1 MLTPNDMVNIL
12 RGACR
17 IAVLAIFAGQYSC
30 IDKQYDLSDLD
41 TDDITIGNEL
51 TLPLGTGIISAGDII
66 NIGDNDEITVDDA
79 GNYVARYSGEID
91 VDMPGGVGFGDSDFP
106 ESRLDITLG
115 PDENLN
121 DYPEDTEIALSESAV
136 ELNLTTDDIARLDS
150 VLFDNRNGASRLG
163 LELSVDNLRLDGGNA
178 EVVFRASFPEGYRLA
193 AETGQDGS
201 FTGSEYVCT
210 IPVRELA
217 GRQKTIRL
225 LLQKAVVGTD
235 DRIVYNASLRIKKGS
250 SLSVS
255 GAPELRIAGG
265 ISSPDYRVIYGLI
278 DDHFTAGQVDIA
290 TEGLDD
296 LFDGDDNVLSFA
308 DPRIRLTAHSNIGI
322 PLQASFGMTS
332 VNDRTGATESVTA
345 DRIAMNAPGV
355 YGQTAVSNIWLGAS
369 DRDVPVEYTFTACPV
384 NDLIRISPDD
394 IAIRTEVRTD
404 TSLADSR
411 ACFYPKDAFARIA
424 YTAEIPLAP
433 AADFRGQT
441 DQTVDEVFDADLV
454 DYLFSGGSAEI
465 YGRVTNSLPL
475 NFDMNLIVTDAAD
488 VPVGIDFVPQK
499 VKGSGQGTDGAVSD
513 VSFAITEADMPKMK
527 NARNLRIRLEA
538 YCDDA
543 LAGRHLRPDQQA
555 KLALKLRKSGGINIS
570 TNE

>member
-1 MLTPNDMVNIL
+1 MVNIL

-41 TDDITIGNEL
+41 TDDITIGNDL
-51 TLPLGTGIISAGDII
+51 TLPLGTGVISAGDII
-66 NIGDNDEITVDDA
+66 NVGDNDEITIDDA
-79 GNYVARYSGEID
+79 GNYVARYSGGID
-91 VDMPGGVGFGDSDFP
+91 VDMPGGVGFGDSEFP
-106 ESRLDITLG
+106 ESRLDIPLVPG
-115 PDENLN
+115 EHPH
-121 DYPEDTEIALSESAV
+121 DYPEDAEIELGESAV

-163 LELSVDNLRLDGGNA
+163 LELSVDNLRLDGGDA
-178 EVVFRASFPEGYRLA
+178 EMVFRASFPEGYRLA

-201 FTGSEYVCT
+201 FTGSEYTCT
-210 IPVRELA
+210 IPMRELA
-217 GRQKTIRL
+217 GSQKTVRL
-225 LLQKAVVGTD
+225 LLQKAVVGAD
-235 DRIVYNASLRIKKGS
+235 DRIAYNASLRIKKGS

-255 GAPELRIAGG
+255 GSPGLRISGG
-265 ISSPDYRVIYGLI
+265 ISSPDFRVIYGLI
-278 DDHFTAGQVDIA
+278 DDNFTAGQVDIA

-308 DPRIRLTAHSNIGI
+308 DPRIRLTAQSNIGI
-322 PLQASFGMTS
+322 PLRASFAMTS
-332 VNDRTGATESVTA
+332 VNDRSGATESVTV
-345 DRIAMNAPGV
+345 DRITMNAPGA

-369 DRDVPVEYTFTACPV
+369 DRDVPAEYTFTACPV

-404 TSLADSR
+404 TDLTDSR

-441 DQTVDEVFDADLV
+441 DQTVDEVFDADLI

-465 YGRVTNSLPL
+465 YGRVTNSC
-475 NFDMNLIVTDAAD
+475 
-488 VPVGIDFVPQK
+488 
-499 VKGSGQGTDGAVSD
+499 
-513 VSFAITEADMPKMK
+513 
-527 NARNLRIRLEA
+527 R
-538 YCDDA
+538 
-543 LAGRHLRPDQQA
+543 
-555 KLALKLRKSGGINIS
+555 
-570 TNE
+570 

>member
-1 MLTPNDMVNIL
+1 MVNIL

-41 TDDITIGNEL
+41 TDDITIGNDL
-51 TLPLGTGIISAGDII
+51 TLPLGTGVISAGDII
-66 NIGDNDEITVDDA
+66 NVGDNDEITIDDA
-79 GNYVARYSGEID
+79 GNYVARYSGGID
-91 VDMPGGVGFGDSDFP
+91 VDMPGGVGFGDSEFP
-106 ESRLDITLG
+106 ESRLDIPLVPG
-115 PDENLN
+115 KHPH
-121 DYPEDTEIALSESAV
+121 DYPEDAEIELGESAV

-163 LELSVDNLRLDGGNA
+163 LELSVDNLRLDGGDA
-178 EVVFRASFPEGYRLA
+178 EMVFRASFPEGYRLA

-201 FTGSEYVCT
+201 FTGSEYTCT
-210 IPVRELA
+210 IPMRELA
-217 GRQKTIRL
+217 GSQKTVRL
-225 LLQKAVVGTD
+225 LLQKAVVGAD
-235 DRIVYNASLRIKKGS
+235 DRIAYNASLRIKKGS

-255 GAPELRIAGG
+255 GSPGLRISGG
-265 ISSPDYRVIYGLI
+265 ISSPDFRVIYGLI
-278 DDHFTAGQVDIA
+278 DDNFTAGQVDIA

-308 DPRIRLTAHSNIGI
+308 DPRIRLTAQSNIGI
-322 PLQASFGMTS
+322 PLRASFAMTS
-332 VNDRTGATESVTA
+332 VNDRSGATESVTV
-345 DRIAMNAPGV
+345 DRITMNAPGA

-369 DRDVPVEYTFTACPV
+369 DRDVPAEYTFTACPV

-404 TSLADSR
+404 TDLTDSR

-441 DQTVDEVFDADLV
+441 DQTVDEVFDADLI

-488 VPVGIDFVPQK
+488 VPVGIAFSPQK
-499 VKGSGQGTDGAVSD
+499 VEGGGQGTDGAVSD
-513 VSFAITEADMPKMK
+513 VSFTITEADMPKMK
-527 NARNLRIRLEA
+527 NARNLRIRLDA
-538 YCDDA
+538 YCDEA

-555 KLALKLRKSGGINIS
+555 KLTLKLRKSGGINIT

>member
-1 MLTPNDMVNIL
+1 MVNIL

-41 TDDITIGNEL
+41 TDDITIGNDL
-51 TLPLGTGIISAGDII
+51 TLPLGTGVISAGDII
-66 NIGDNDEITVDDA
+66 NVGDNDEITIDDA
-79 GNYVARYSGEID
+79 GNYVARYSGGID
-91 VDMPGGVGFGDSDFP
+91 VDMPGGVGFGDSEFP
-106 ESRLDITLG
+106 ESRLDIPLVPG
-115 PDENLN
+115 KHPH
-121 DYPEDTEIALSESAV
+121 DYPEDAEIELGESAV

-163 LELSVDNLRLDGGNA
+163 LELSVDNLRLDGGDA
-178 EVVFRASFPEGYRLA
+178 EMVFRASFPEGYRLA

-201 FTGSEYVCT
+201 FTGSEYTCT
-210 IPVRELA
+210 IPMRELA
-217 GRQKTIRL
+217 GSQKTVRL
-225 LLQKAVVGTD
+225 LLQKAVVGAD
-235 DRIVYNASLRIKKGS
+235 DRIAYNASLRIKKGS

-255 GAPELRIAGG
+255 GSPGLRISGG
-265 ISSPDYRVIYGLI
+265 ISSPDFRVIYGLI
-278 DDHFTAGQVDIA
+278 DDNFTAGQVDIA

-308 DPRIRLTAHSNIGI
+308 DPRIRLTAQSNIGI
-322 PLQASFGMTS
+322 PLRASFAMTS
-332 VNDRTGATESVTA
+332 VNDRSGATESVTV
-345 DRIAMNAPGV
+345 DRITMNAPGA

-369 DRDVPVEYTFTACPV
+369 DRDVPAEYTFTACPV

-404 TSLADSR
+404 TDLTDSR

-441 DQTVDEVFDADLV
+441 DQTVDEVFDADLI

-465 YGRVTNSLPL
+465 YGRVTNSLPP

-488 VPVGIDFVPQK
+488 VPVGIDFEPQK
-499 VKGSGQGTDGAVSD
+499 VKGGGLGTDGEVSD
-513 VSFAITEADMPKMK
+513 VSFVITEADMPKMK

-555 KLALKLRKSGGINIS
+555 KLTLKLRKSGGINIT